1 METNFSSKCKI
12 FTLSH
17 LAMIVV
23 TGEDRAKFLQGQ
35 LTCDIYSLTESRAAV
50 AAFCNAKG
58 RVISSLLVIK
68 TAEAFWLI
76 LPADLLDTVIK
87 KLQVYILRSSVKL
100 SRGESLSLF
109 GLLNRTLAENELED
123 NFGLKTGSI
132 ATAKIPWCESRY
144 LCIAKSIET
153 ANSLLEENRCD
164 IGTAEQWAYLDL
176 SSGFPWFDA
185 SQSEL
190 YIPQMLNLDGL
201 EGISFNK
208 GCYTGQEII
217 ARTHYLGKSKRN
229 LFLAEC
235 GDAGFA
241 PASGTGLLDGKN
253 GQNVGSILCA
263 QSSADNTR
271 ILAVLQAGDVESMQL
286 ILDDGKQTAIKLA
299 HFQ

>member
-1 METNFSSKCKI
+1 M
-12 FTLSH
+12 
-17 LAMIVV
+17 
-23 TGEDRAKFLQGQ
+23 
-35 LTCDIYSLTESRAAV
+35 AAL
-50 AAFCNAKG
+50 CNAKG
-58 RVISSLLVIK
+58 RMISSLLAVK
-68 TAEAFWLI
+68 TAGAFWLI
-76 LPADLLDTVIK
+76 LPADLADTVIK
-87 KLQVYILRSSVKL
+87 KLQVYILRSSVKI
-100 SRGESLSLF
+100 SRDEKLRLF
-109 GLLNRTLAENELED
+109 GLLSPTLSANEFQD
-123 NFGLKTGSI
+123 NSGSESNSI
-132 ATAKIPWCESRY
+132 VTAKIPWCESRY
-144 LCIAKSIET
+144 LCIAKSPE
-153 ANSLLEENRCD
+153 AADSLLAENRYD

-217 ARTHYLGKSKRN
+217 ARTHYLGKAKRN

-235 GDAGFA
+235 GDTGLA
-241 PASGTGLLDGKN
+241 PASGTGLLDKKS

-271 ILAVLQAGDVESMQL
+271 MLAVLQAGDVESMQL
-286 ILDDGKQTAIKLA
+286 VLDDGKQTAIKLA